1 MKEMQ
6 VIEAASEL
14 EIRNSS
20 RILRFANVKMHFDL
34 QSDWTCPINRVVPR
48 LCRPYK
54 TLEVFLYNYGKLT
67 GGIYDEKDG
76 LK

>member
-1 MKEMQ
+1 MKVMQ

-14 EIRNSS
+14 KIRTNS
-20 RILRFANVKMHFDL
+20 RVLRFANVKMHFDL

-48 LCRPYK
+48 LCRPYID
-54 TLEVFLYNYGKLT
+54 F
-67 GGIYDEKDG
+67 GGFFVQIIHRRHLDEKDG

>member
-1 MKEMQ
+1 MQ

-14 EIRNSS
+14 KIRNSI
-20 RILRFANVKMHFDL
+20 RVLRFANVKMHFDL

-48 LCRPYK
+48 LCRPY
-54 TLEVFLYNYGKLT
+54 THF
-67 GGIYDEKDG
+67 GGFFVQIISRRHKHEKYG